1 MNSLQDQLFGKIGRL
16 QWLSLL
22 AGVLLFAVLNLL
34 LTLLV
39 HNATRVIIPINI
51 VAAVLAVVIG
61 PYLLRTIDDL
71 QQTLTR
77 QNKELRSLHAID
89 EALSARVET
98 SAILDVAVRETVLA
112 VDGEMGALWL
122 FDEAD
127 AGRITVQL
135 FHNISPAM
143 EAMLGETLGER
154 ERGDA
159 YQTREPVRLQELD
172 MTWSRDR
179 TAGLLKLRNTI
190 AVPVIRDQAV
200 LGVLWVA
207 NRGGTSAVSG
217 FTVEDVSLLSG
228 IASTLA
234 VALQNARLYEETQRR
249 GVILRT
255 LVARTGEAVAASSDA
270 PRLMQILADEAA
282 RIIDCP
288 RVAVYAWDDAP
299 VQLHPLAPT
308 GFQPLAFHDNLN
320 PQAALSPSQAAPLRI
335 DRAHLPEYVTLG
347 GPGGAAPYVVNV
359 QETLGLPPHEAAF
372 LSAPGYLYVLR
383 ARDRRGIGLLC
394 LLDSAPHAESADR
407 DAFAH
412 ALAAQAAISLENSL
426 LAQQTQA
433 LLLRSQAMQEA
444 TSHIAGNLDTSVVL
458 SGVME
463 SARRV
468 LEADGCALWDYLL
481 PEADGQQAGQWAQ
494 RASQGLMMSAD
505 TDHNYEEEI
514 LMQALARLQPQA
526 VLPRGVP
533 SGAAG
538 QVRSLLALP
547 LVYGGEATGA
557 MTLYYQSP
565 RALTPDDIGLAQN
578 FAHQAANALQNA
590 RLFANLN
597 AAYRRELRIAE
608 TLQQNF
614 TSLIPPRVNRF
625 EFAHEYQAALAEAE
639 IGGDFYDV
647 FPVGSG
653 KMGVVM
659 ADVSGKG
666 LKAALQ
672 TAMIKY
678 TLRAF
683 AAQHPDAPDDVLGR
697 VNDVL
702 SSDLGMLDGF
712 VTLFYGILD
721 THTGV
726 FVYANAGHEAPFW
739 SRKST
744 GESLP
749 LPSENGL
756 PLGCAPSVRYTA
768 QTVQFAPGDLLA
780 LFTDGI
786 TEARA
791 PDGEFLG
798 ADGLLALMPAE
809 AADARQACTE
819 IFSHVRGFA
828 GDHLRDDVSLLLLRY
843 AS

>member
-1 MNSLQDQLFGKIGRL
+1 MNFLQDQLFGKIGRL

-22 AGVLLFAVLNLL
+22 AGVLVFAVLNLL

-39 HNATRVIIPINI
+39 HNAERVIVPINI
-51 VAAVLAVVIG
+51 IAAVLAIVIG
-61 PYLLRTIDDL
+61 PYLLRTIDGL
-71 QQTLTR
+71 QQALTR

-89 EALSARVET
+89 AALSARVET
-98 SAILDVAVRETVLA
+98 NAVLDVAVRETVSA

-127 AGRITVQL
+127 AGRITTQL
-135 FHNISPAM
+135 FHNISPGM
-143 EAMLGETLGER
+143 QAMLGDALGRHER
-154 ERGDA
+154 NGA
-159 YQTREPVRLQELD
+159 YQTRQPVRLQELD
-172 MTWSRDR
+172 MAWGNDR

-190 AVPVIRDQAV
+190 AVPIIRDQVV

-207 NRGGTSAVSG
+207 NRGGTTAVSG
-217 FTVEDVSLLSG
+217 FTAEDVSLLSG

-249 GVILRT
+249 GVVLRT

-282 RIIDCP
+282 RILDCP
-288 RVAVYAWDDAP
+288 RVAVYAWDAAP

-308 GFQPLAFHDNLN
+308 GFHALAFHDSANQETPLV
-320 PQAALSPSQAAPLRI
+320 PSEALPLLV

-347 GPGGAAPYVVNV
+347 GPGGAAPYVVNIG
-359 QETLGLPPHEAAF
+359 ETLGLAPGDAPF
-372 LSAPGYLYVLR
+372 LDAPGYLYVLR

-394 LLDSAPHAESADR
+394 LLDSVPHPGTPDR

-444 TSHIAGNLDTSVVL
+444 TSQIAGNLDTGVVL
-458 SGVME
+458 TGVME

-468 LEADGCALWDYLL
+468 LEADGCALWDYL
-481 PEADGQQAGQWAQ
+481 PTEDDEPQEGHWAQ
-494 RASQGLMMSAD
+494 RASQGLMMGAD

-514 LMQALARLQPQA
+514 LMQALAQRRPQA

-533 SGAAG
+533 AEEAG

-614 TSLIPPRVNRF
+614 TSLIPPRVDSF

-647 FPVGSG
+647 FPLGSNT
-653 KMGVVM
+653 MGIVM

-683 AAQHPDAPDDVLGR
+683 AAQSPDAPDDVLGQ
-697 VNDVL
+697 VNSVL

-721 THTGV
+721 TVTGR
-726 FVYANAGHEAPFW
+726 FVYSNAGHEAPFW
-739 SRKST
+739 ARRAT
-744 GESLP
+744 GNAQP
-749 LPSENGL
+749 LPVESGL
-756 PLGCAPSVRYTA
+756 PLGCAPWVHYTA

-780 LFTDGI
+780 LFTDGM
-786 TEARA
+786 TEARS
-791 PDGEFLG
+791 PEGEFLG
-798 ADGLLALMPAE
+798 ADGLLALIPSD

-819 IFSHVRGFA
+819 VFARVRAFA
-828 GDHLRDDVSLLLLRY
+828 GEQLRDDVSLLLLRY
-843 AS
+843 VS